1 MIKHHIMSL
10 LFLAAAAISGI
21 ESARGFFY
29 ETPLKKLPWYQSGKG
44 WFMAVVFIAC
54 IVMYFR
60 SRSMRKK
67 AVMNSQHK
75 A

>member
-10 LFLAAAAISGI
+10 LFLAAAAFSGI
-21 ESARGFFY
+21 ESAAVFY
-29 ETPLKKLPWYQSGKG
+29 ETHLKKLPWYQSGKA
-44 WFMAVVFIAC
+44 WFMAVVFVAC

>member
-10 LFLAAAAISGI
+10 LFLAAAALSGI
-21 ESARGFFY
+21 ESAAVFY
-29 ETPLKKLPWYQSGKG
+29 ETYLKKLPWYQSGKA